1 MKNEIRRM
9 SDMDEFFESRGIKVD
24 RKYDGRAKVYQFRL
38 TVDNL
43 MKVFNFTYPAELN
56 NHEKYQEM
64 TKACYDMLHDFGQFC
79 KEHGVNLVEAT
90 RSTWTNSGSLKCS
103 FDIKNVIFNDPAT
116 IVFWS
121 DGTKTVVK
129 CSENDIYD
137 PEKGLAMAFSKKMF
151 GNDNTFHK
159 HFKKWLPEEEAEV
172 VNIYVDDNVIQR
184 AEAVKKLGDAI
195 VAGFQAALKGSGKD
209 VKRCLTK

>member
-9 SDMDEFFESRGIKVD
+9 SDMDEFFTSRGIKVY
-24 RKYDGRAKVYQFRL
+24 RKYDGRAKVYYFRL

-43 MKVFNFTYPAELN
+43 SKTFNFAYPAELN
-56 NHEKYQEM
+56 DHEKYQEL
-64 TKACYDMLHDFGQFC
+64 TKACYDMLHDFAEFC
-79 KEHGVNLVEAT
+79 KEYGVNLVEAT
-90 RSTWTNSGSLKCS
+90 RSTWATSGSIKPS

-137 PEKGLAMAFSKKMF
+137 PENGLAMAFAKKMF

-159 HFKKWLPEEEAEV
+159 HFKKWLPKEEPKLYEIKIGTNVEEARKGISALQQALY
-172 VNIYVDDNVIQR
+172 NFMGYKFDGG
-184 AEAVKKLGDAI
+184 KK
-195 VAGFQAALKGSGKD
+195 
-209 VKRCLTK
+209 